1 MRIWGCVFMLLVL
14 ASCAPA
20 VQKPITE
27 EPQRPYLTRDLY
39 VAADRAQLPYT
50 QWPAPRSC
58 AVVVALHG
66 FNDYRSSFAWPG
78 PILAQQ
84 GLSVFAYDQ
93 RGFGE
98 SAQPGLWAGETLL
111 VQDALGFIQA
121 VKARYPDQPIIL
133 LGESMGAAVA
143 LLTAQSPAANDL
155 VDAVVLVSPA
165 VWGWSEMP
173 FFYRMSL
180 WLTAHLAP
188 QMRLTGRGLD
198 RIASDNREALIA
210 MGRDPFVIKE
220 TRVDAIYG
228 LVELMQSALESAEG
242 LTLPTLVMIGEQ
254 DQIVPVPAMQALVD
268 ALPQAVTETRI
279 YEDGYHLLLQD
290 HGRARFLEDV
300 SDFAADRIGT
310 SCKDH

>member
-1 MRIWGCVFMLLVL
+1 M
-14 ASCAPA
+14 
-20 VQKPITE
+20 
-27 EPQRPYLTRDLY
+27 
-39 VAADRAQLPYT
+39 
-50 QWPAPRSC
+50 
-58 AVVVALHG
+58 VVALHG